1 MIIDHL
7 YLTVTLGLNWDIA
20 DAKVWWSRPDRA
32 GKLMACSLS
41 IRVHSHVFRC
51 LIQLRL
57 YRDVCCLFLFQH
69 WFKECWTTGI
79 FVNKSFIHY
88 IRSKISLLDVS
99 WLNTTENCIQWS
111 TFAVNYRH
119 TGWQRKSDLFSLH
132 RCGAV
137 CPTRLSLYW
146 RGLLLGH
153 RNLANQ
159 FKLFIVILTSWWW
172 MWLVV
177 HILWGSVSKINHER
191 DKILR
196 NAWGVPVLHVNHTVL
211 F

>member
-69 WFKECWTTGI
+69 WFKECWTPGI

-99 WLNTTENCIQWS
+99 WLYTTENCIQWS
-111 TFAVNYRH
+111 AFAVNYRH
-119 TGWQRKSDLFSLH
+119 GSGNRTYLVCTD
-132 RCGAV
+132 AV
-137 CPTRLSLYW
+137 QCVQQGYHYW

-177 HILWGSVSKINHER
+177 HTLWGSVSKINHER

>member
-20 DAKVWWSRPDRA
+20 DAKVLWSRPDRA

-137 CPTRLSLYW
+137 CPIRLSLLK
-146 RGLLLGH
+146 RP
-153 RNLANQ
+153 
-159 FKLFIVILTSWWW
+159 LTWSQE
-172 MWLVV
+172 
-177 HILWGSVSKINHER
+177 SC
-191 DKILR
+191 
-196 NAWGVPVLHVNHTVL
+196 
-211 F
+211 